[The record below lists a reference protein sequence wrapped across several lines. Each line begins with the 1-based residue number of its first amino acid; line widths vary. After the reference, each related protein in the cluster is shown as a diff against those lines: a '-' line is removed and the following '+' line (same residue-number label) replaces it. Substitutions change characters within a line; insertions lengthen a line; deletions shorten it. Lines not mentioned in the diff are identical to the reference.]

1 MDLYDIS
8 VPLSAALPVYPGD
21 PAVSLQRLATEAADG
36 GASVTRLLMTTH
48 SGTHLDVPRHLWPDG
63 LAVDQIPL
71 NRLMGPAMVA
81 EIKEAG
87 AIDDKTL
94 RHLPLHG
101 AERLLL
107 KTGNS
112 SLWSRSGFCSEYTAL
127 NEEAAVWL
135 VEAGVKLVG
144 IDYLSIEPYPA
155 SGRVHEIL
163 LAGDVLILEGLDLSA
178 VPPGPY
184 ELICLPLAIAG
195 GDGAPVRAVLRGHG
209 RHHGAGPDL
218 HSSRWP
224 L

>member
-8 VPLSAALPVYPGD
+8 VPLSPTLPIYPGD
-21 PAVSLQRLATEAADG
+21 PAVTLERLTTTGNAAI
-36 GASVTRLLMTTH
+36 SVSRLTMGTH
-48 SGTHLDVPRHLWPDG
+48 SGTHLDVPRHVRPDG
-63 LAVDQIPL
+63 AAVDEVPL
-71 NRLMGPAMVA
+71 NRLMGPATVL
-81 EIKEAG
+81 EIREEG
-87 AIDDKTL
+87 DIDRSIL
-94 RHLPLHG
+94 RRLPLQG

-112 SLWSRSGFCSEYTAL
+112 RFWHQPDFCSDYSAL
-127 NEEAAVWL
+127 SEDGAVWL
-135 VEAGVKLVG
+135 VEAGVRLVG
-144 IDYLSIEPYPA
+144 IDYLSIEPF
-155 SGRVHEIL
+155 SGNGRVHQIL
-163 LAGDVLILEGLDLSA
+163 LDAGVLILEGLDLSA

-209 RHHGAGPDL
+209 RHHGDAADL